1 MRGSATIAAMVLLA
15 TPSAAFAENGWNA
28 QFVAQ
33 SAQEVVLESGETT
46 TTWFEFRNVDA
57 NGEAWRRRDD
67 VTADIRL
74 ATSNPRDRASQFAHS
89 SWLQSNRVTR
99 LDQASVPL
107 NGVGRFTFVAQAPP
121 VLAEVAFVEHFAPV
135 AEVLAWMDDAPY
147 TPTSIRYVVRP
158 RVPPVAEITAAPE
171 RVALGSP
178 VAVTAAASDNV
189 RIARVEFR
197 LGANAPV
204 VDSSAP
210 YAAEVPT
217 AGLAPGTHTLTVTAV
232 DGAGQAT
239 AVSRTLAVD
248 PVPNGAGAA
257 RDAKLTA
264 GFGRRLTARHT
275 VAYGRPDRV
284 RGRLTTAAGAPIAG
298 AALQVSTR
306 VVLPRRGF
314 RAVTT
319 VTTAADGSYSY
330 LAPKG
335 PSRQIRIAYTAFSG
349 DGQAAATRVVRMS
362 TRAGVRLT
370 ARRRGDSVRFSGRLR
385 GGPKPERGLL
395 VVLQGR
401 QPGFG
406 WQTFRTA
413 RVGSGG
419 RFSATYR
426 FRTAARGTFRFRAT
440 VREQLGYAYA
450 TGRSPVVRVRRG

>member
-1 MRGSATIAAMVLLA
+1 M
-15 TPSAAFAENGWNA
+15 
-28 QFVAQ
+28 
-33 SAQEVVLESGETT
+33 
-46 TTWFEFRNVDA
+46 
-57 NGEAWRRRDD
+57 
-67 VTADIRL
+67 
-74 ATSNPRDRASQFAHS
+74 
-89 SWLQSNRVTR
+89 
-99 LDQASVPL
+99 
-107 NGVGRFTFVAQAPP
+107 
-121 VLAEVAFVEHFAPV
+121 
-135 AEVLAWMDDAPY
+135 
-147 TPTSIRYVVRP
+147 
-158 RVPPVAEITAAPE
+158 
-171 RVALGSP
+171 
-178 VAVTAAASDNV
+178 
-189 RIARVEFR
+189 
-197 LGANAPV
+197 
-204 VDSSAP
+204 
-210 YAAEVPT
+210 
-217 AGLAPGTHTLTVTAV
+217 TVTAF

-239 AVSRTLAVD
+239 AATRTVALD
-248 PVPNGAGAA
+248 PVANGAGAA

-264 GFGRRLTARHT
+264 GFGRRLTSRHT
-275 VAYGRPDRV
+275 VGYARPDRV

-330 LAPKG
+330 LAPRG
-335 PSRQIRIAYTAFSG
+335 PSRQIRIAYTAFTG
-349 DGQAAATRVVRMS
+349 DAQAAATRVVRMS

-426 FRTAARGTFRFRAT
+426 FRTPVRGTFRFRAT

-450 TGRSPVVRVRRG
+450 TGRSPVVQVRRG